1 MSNPFPIHHK
11 LSQDH
16 IFLTNESKMRNH
28 LAEDV
33 LDKEMLHLM
42 QVYKANL
49 GESGSSLDSTIEL
62 LRNTSIVIRNFRDPR
77 PITDAGDERL
87 SELHDVMEWFV
98 KWENQI
104 KNDTSIKNKEKHL
117 ISHQT
122 REDIVSSLLGFEEL
136 CKHKL
141 KKSHGSIIPSRVNSD
156 VIENLF
162 CQQRTL
168 HNGANSNPTYL
179 GYCRTVNSVIL
190 GEASVSRK
198 SNTGGDGAVI
208 FQVNKPSAKVLKKK
222 QKLRCMCMVHIT
234 IYVLHFI
241 SMTMMT

>member
-11 LSQDH
+11 LSQEH

-28 LAEDV
+28 LAEDDM
-33 LDKEMLHLM
+33 DKEMLHLM

-49 GESGSSLDSTIEL
+49 GESGSSLDGTIEL

-77 PITDAGDERL
+77 TITDAGDERL

-104 KNDTSIKNKEKHL
+104 KNYTSIKNKEKHL

-141 KKSHGSIIPSRVNSD
+141 KK
-156 VIENLF
+156 
-162 CQQRTL
+162 
-168 HNGANSNPTYL
+168 
-179 GYCRTVNSVIL
+179 
-190 GEASVSRK
+190 
-198 SNTGGDGAVI
+198 
-208 FQVNKPSAKVLKKK
+208 
-222 QKLRCMCMVHIT
+222 IT
-234 IYVLHFI
+234 WIDHP
-241 SMTMMT
+241 